1 MRKEVARFTINYT
14 QYLFPD
20 GTMDPD
26 TPEELT
32 NNTDQLMGWY
42 RDMVLT
48 RVFDKKAI
56 SMQRQGQLG
65 TFAASEGEEA
75 VGVGY
80 ASAMSAIDI
89 HVPHYRQT
97 AALITFA
104 RDGEKIDAMVRSLLF
119 WLGDTRANDPISPC
133 RNLDFPPAI
142 PIASQT
148 LHASGAAGVCRYFM
162 RGQERKV
169 VVTTVGDG
177 GTSKGDTYEAM
188 NFAALWHVPIVFIIT
203 NNQWAISMPR
213 TGQTAAETLA
223 QKGIA
228 AGIRH
233 CEQVDGNDVL
243 AVYAV
248 AYAAIE
254 RARRGMGPS
263 VIEALTYRLGAH
275 TTADDPE
282 HYRPKEEVAQAR
294 LNEPVRRLKAYLTGR
309 GLWSEHDE
317 EKLQRESSE
326 LAEQAADRYLSTLRE
341 SPTILFDY
349 QMEKLPKSIL
359 AEREE
364 VRTLYGE
371 ENLSTIRDNP
381 KKQVASEASG
391 VINIPIETVY
401 GDPDGITMV
410 KALNQALAYEMSR
423 DESVALWG
431 EDIGKAGGVFRATEG
446 LLERFGKARVV
457 ATPLA
462 ELGIVGAATGAA
474 ALGMRVVVEMQF
486 SGFAYPIIDQLANH
500 TTRLR
505 TRTRG
510 RLHCPIV
517 VRMPWGGGVPAP
529 EHHLESNEAF
539 STSIPG
545 LRVLVP
551 SSPQKAYG
559 LLLSAIRDEDP
570 VIFLEPISLYRGVKE
585 VCADEGTLLPLDTA
599 FMVHESP
606 DAKITFIAWGAMVY
620 KALAVAALLREQ
632 KGVESD
638 VVDVASLSPLD
649 METIAASVRKTG
661 RAVIIQEAPRS
672 FGVAAEIAA
681 RLWETV
687 PEYLEA
693 PVERVTGWDITMP
706 GFPLQHFHIPDERR
720 IREAAER
727 VLGNQW

>member
-14 QYLFPD
+14 QYLSPD
-20 GTMDPD
+20 GTVTSDIPEALTYD
-26 TPEELT
+26 TDRLVV
-32 NNTDQLMGWY
+32 WY

-56 SMQRQGQLG
+56 ALQRQGQLG
-65 TFAASEGEEA
+65 TFACSEGEEA

-80 ASAMSAIDI
+80 ASAMSTVDI
-89 HVPHYRQT
+89 HIPHYRQT

-104 RDGEKIDAMVRSLLF
+104 EGDKKIDAMVRSLLF
-119 WLGDTRANDPISPC
+119 WLGDTRANDPLSLYHS
-133 RNLDFPPAI
+133 LDFPPAI

-162 RGQERKV
+162 QGREKRV

-188 NFAALWHVPIVFIIT
+188 NFAALWQAPIVFIIT

-243 AVYAV
+243 AVYTV
-248 AYAAIE
+248 VRAAIE

-263 VIEALTYRLGAH
+263 VIEAITYRLGAH
-275 TTADDPE
+275 TTADVPE
-282 HYRPKEEVAQAR
+282 HYRPKEEVEQAR
-294 LNEPVRRLKAYLTGR
+294 LNDPIRRLRAYLTGR
-309 GLWSEHDE
+309 GLWSENDE
-317 EKLQRESSE
+317 EKLQAESSE
-326 LAEQAADRYLSTLRE
+326 LVEKAADRYLSTVRE
-341 SPTILFDY
+341 SPTTLFDY

-364 VRTLYGE
+364 VHALYGGK
-371 ENLSTIRDNP
+371 NLSTIRDSP
-381 KKQVASEASG
+381 RKQLASEASG
-391 VINIPIETVY
+391 VINIPIETIY
-401 GDPDGITMV
+401 GDPKGITMIT
-410 KALNQALAYEMSR
+410 ALNQALVYEMSR
-423 DESVALWG
+423 DERVVLWG
-431 EDIGKAGGVFRATEG
+431 EDMGKSRGVFRATEG
-446 LLERFGKARVV
+446 LLGRFGKTRVV
-457 ATPLA
+457 DTPLA
-462 ELGIVGAATGAA
+462 ELGIMGAATGAA

-486 SGFAYPIIDQLANH
+486 SGFAYPIIDQLVNH

-505 TRTRG
+505 ARTRG

-539 STSIPG
+539 FTSIPG

-559 LLLSAIRDEDP
+559 LLLAAIRDEDP

-585 VCADEGTLLPLDTA
+585 VCTDQGDTLPLDTA
-599 FMVHESP
+599 FIVEESI

-620 KALAVAALLREQ
+620 KALTVADLLREER
-632 KGVESD
+632 GVESD
-638 VVDVASLSPLD
+638 VVDVASLVPLD

-661 RAVIIQEAPRS
+661 RAVIIQEAPRHC
-672 FGVAAEIAA
+672 GVGAEIAA
-681 RLWETV
+681 RLWEMI

-693 PVERVTGWDITMP
+693 PIQRVTGWDITMP
-706 GFPLQHFHIPDERR
+706 GFPMQHFHIPDERR

-727 VLGNQW
+727 VLENEW